1 VSDDIDVAAVLA
13 DPDGVLERLRAS
25 ERDLDAVLA
34 RVRARIEVAGRLVE
48 AAGAWVAL
56 GPGVPQAFTGPL
68 ADGPVTVADGGVPG
82 EVSCREAVLGLL
94 GQDPDR
100 VWRAV
105 DVAAVLG
112 IDKIDSLRATM
123 AAMAKDGRLVKVGP
137 ATYRA
142 GADAGG
148 SSPSVSAAS

>member
-1 VSDDIDVAAVLA
+1 MSDDIDVAAVLA

-25 ERDLDAVLA
+25 ERELDAALA

-56 GPGVPQAFTGPL
+56 GPGVPQVSPPQ
-68 ADGPVTVADGGVPG
+68 ADGPVTVADGAVPG

-94 GQDPDR
+94 GQDPGR

-123 AAMAKDGRLVKVGP
+123 AAMARDGRLVKTGP

-142 GADAGG
+142 GVDAGG
-148 SSPSVSAAS
+148 TSSSSVAS

>member
-25 ERDLDAVLA
+25 ERELDAALA

-56 GPGVPQAFTGPL
+56 GPGVPQVSSRPR
-68 ADGPVTVADGGVPG
+68 ADGPVAVADGAVPG
-82 EVSCREAVLGLL
+82 EASCREAVLGLL

-105 DVAAVLG
+105 DVASVLG
-112 IDKIDSLRATM
+112 IDKIDSLRAAM
-123 AAMAKDGRLVKVGP
+123 AAMAKDGRLVKMGP

-142 GADAGG
+142 GVDAGG
-148 SSPSVSAAS
+148 TSVSAAS